1 MRRLALA
8 VALAVPLAALGQHPI
23 PPPPAWVPVP
33 RGYPMPPPPPPVPA
47 PYAYAQPPRQPP
59 PPPAWMVPAAS
70 PYYFNLGIGY
80 GNGSTEQYGAW
91 APLHDWLEPWGYY
104 DGGRIAWHAEAGLRL
119 TPQLLLGLDL
129 TGLTAFG
136 SAPYGSGAGVTLVN
150 YDVVLTVFPLAQGL
164 FLRGGAGLATIG
176 SSAQTPGLGVVTATA
191 LGTNVLLGA
200 GWAFPVGGPLAVT
213 LGLDWSRQ
221 FFATAD
227 VTGSSSWM
235 LRVGVGWY

>member
-1 MRRLALA
+1 MLRLALA
-8 VALAVPLAALGQHPI
+8 LALALPLAAAGQYPY
-23 PPPPAWVPVP
+23 PPPPGWAPAP
-33 RGYPMPPPPPPVPA
+33 RAYPAPA
-47 PYAYAQPPRQPP
+47 PYAYPPPPRPP
-59 PPPAWMVPAAS
+59 PPPAAWAAPVVS
-70 PYYFNLGIGY
+70 PFYFNLGLGY
-80 GNGSTEQYGAW
+80 GNGSTEQYGTW
-91 APLHDWLEPWGYY
+91 APLHDWYEPWGYY
-104 DGGRIAWHAEAGLRL
+104 DGGRVAWHAEAGLRL
-119 TPQLLLGLDL
+119 TPQLLAGFDL

-150 YDVVLTVFPLAQGL
+150 YDLVLTVFPLVRGP

-176 SSAQTPGLGVVTATA
+176 SSALTPGLGVVASTA

-200 GWAFPVGGPLAVT
+200 GWAFPVGGPLNVT

-227 VTGSSSWM
+227 VTGSSAWM